1 MGGLLLRRSGGA
13 AGQDTAPM
21 PITWQPAW
29 LVHTERGDAGGGVAE
44 LGALLPLP
52 AYGLA
57 LGGDIGSDATL
68 EDLAA
73 AYAQARVPVAS
84 CRGRHYSAE
93 HACGSCEVDASTR
106 RVASLWAS
114 HAC

>member
-44 LGALLPLP
+44 LGARLPLP
-52 AYGLA
+52 AYGLV
-57 LGGDIGSDATL
+57 LGGGPLVPDATL

-73 AYAQARVPVAS
+73 EYAQARDFMPVQAPL
-84 CRGRHYSAE
+84 YE
-93 HACGSCEVDASTR
+93 NLHAVCVVLIPAQEGSPVDGKQ
-106 RVASLWAS
+106 
-114 HAC
+114 